1 LRTRHADEIARTSLN
16 PTSCSSDDD
25 DVGHNRDQWNAEAVV
40 VALYPWE
47 VEIVERGLTCL
58 AELAEAARSRWTP
71 TTGPAEPARAVAEK
85 LDLVLQLQG
94 YGGIEGLRAFLA
106 ERDAHR
112 DSADDLLV

>member
-1 LRTRHADEIARTSLN
+1 M
-16 PTSCSSDDD
+16 
-25 DVGHNRDQWNAEAVV
+25 GHSREQWNAEAVV

-47 VEIVERGLTCL
+47 VEIIERGLTCL

-106 ERDAHR
+106 ERDANR
-112 DSADDLLV
+112 DSADDLFV